1 MLKIKNLKRRVK
13 KNNYCMNLAARIAHN
28 SIISAVSRV
37 ISLALA
43 LVTTGLITRY
53 LGTSGYGNYTTI
65 IAFYFLITAVS
76 DFGVNQILTR
86 EISRP
91 HAKEKEI
98 VANVLGL
105 RIISV
110 VLVALF
116 GAMGVFFL
124 PYSQEVRNGIWL
136 MFAALVI
143 SSFSQVLNSVFQKRL
158 VMNRL
163 AWRELISRFIQLGV
177 TYLAVKYNW
186 GVVGVLTA
194 MIASLAFVLAASWEL
209 ALKYISLKISFNKT
223 YWKYFLK
230 ESAPLGIAAFVNFL
244 YFKADAIMLSLLQNS
259 HDVGIYG
266 AAYKVLESL
275 IYFPNMFMGLV
286 IPVFSYNIFHR
297 PVHFLRVASQTIKA
311 VWLVTIPL
319 VIYLLFLSKETIR
332 VIAGS
337 GYEQSA
343 VVLQI
348 LAFALGAIF
357 LAHFFNSILIV
368 VNRQRLLL
376 FILAGTAVMSVVL
389 NIIFIPYFSYL
400 AAAVISTASEILVTV
415 IAYVLSRKWGIG
427 WGKGWAPLPFKSF
440 LISALGMGLAL
451 YYLNLFSYPLWL
463 GLVVKGSVGGL
474 TYLALL
480 FGTKGLAFSE
490 LQQLFAVKRNEQTDF
505 SNQEI

>member
-1 MLKIKNLKRRVK
+1 
-13 KNNYCMNLAARIAHN
+13 MNLAARIAHN
-28 SIISAVSRV
+28 SIISVVSRV

-43 LVTTGLITRY
+43 LITTGLITRY

-98 VANVLGL
+98 VANVLAL
-105 RIISV
+105 RIVSVISIS
-110 VLVALF
+110 LIGAL
-116 GAMGVFFL
+116 GVFFL

-136 MFAALVI
+136 MFLALIV
-143 SSFSQVLNSVFQKRL
+143 SSFSQVLNSIFQKRL

-163 AWRELISRFIQLGV
+163 AWRELMSRFIQLGV

-186 GVVGVLTA
+186 GVLGILIA
-194 MIASLAFVLAASWEL
+194 MISSLIFVMAASWEL
-209 ALKYISLKISFNKT
+209 ALKYISLRLSFDKV
-223 YWKYFLK
+223 YWKYFLV

-297 PVHFLRVASQTIKA
+297 PANFLRIASQTVKA

-332 VIAGS
+332 VIAGN

-343 VVLQI
+343 AVLQI

-357 LAHFFNSILIV
+357 LAHFFNSVLIV
-368 VNRQRLLL
+368 MNKQRLLL
-376 FILAGTAVMSVVL
+376 FILAGTAIMSVVL
-389 NIIFIPYFSYL
+389 NIIFIPYFSYM
-400 AAAVISTASEILVTV
+400 AAAVISTASEVLVTI
-415 IAYVLSRKWGIG
+415 IAYVLSRRSGVG
-427 WGKGWAPLPFKSF
+427 WGKGWTPLPFKSF
-440 LISALGMGLAL
+440 IISALGMIAVLYGLNF
-451 YYLNLFSYPLWL
+451 YSYPHWL
-463 GLVVKGSVGGL
+463 VGLFIKGFAGGV

-480 FGTKGLAFSE
+480 FATKGITFSE
-490 LQQLFAVKRNEQTDF
+490 LQRVFLMKRANEPDLQ
-505 SNQEI
+505 NQEV

>member
-1 MLKIKNLKRRVK
+1 
-13 KNNYCMNLAARIAHN
+13 MNLAARIAHN

-91 HAKEKEI
+91 KAKEKQI

-105 RIISV
+105 RMVS
-110 VLVALF
+110 VALISLV
-116 GAMGVFFL
+116 GALGVFFL
-124 PYSQEVRNGIWL
+124 PYSQEIRNGIWI
-136 MFAALVI
+136 MFAALIV

-163 AWRELISRFIQLGV
+163 AWRELISRFIQLGA

-186 GVVGVLTA
+186 GVLGIMVA
-194 MIASLAFVLAASWEL
+194 MIASMVFVFLASWEL
-209 ALKYISLKISFNKT
+209 ALKYIPLRLSFDKA
-223 YWKYFLK
+223 YWKYFLI

-297 PVHFLRVASQTIKA
+297 PKHFLRVASQTAKA

-332 VIAGS
+332 VIAGN

-368 VNRQRLLL
+368 VNKQRLLL
-376 FILAGTAVMSVVL
+376 FILAGTAIMSVVL
-389 NIIFIPYFSYL
+389 NIIFIPYFSYM
-400 AAAVISTASEILVTV
+400 AAAVISTASEILVTI
-415 IAYVLSRKWGIG
+415 IAYALSRKWGIG
-427 WGKGWAPLPFKSF
+427 WGEGWRPLPLKSF
-440 LISALGMGLAL
+440 LISALGMVAVLYGLS
-451 YYLNLFSYPLWL
+451 FYPYSHWWL
-463 GLVVKGSVGGL
+463 GLFVKGFVGGI
-474 TYLALL
+474 TYVALL
-480 FGTKGLAFSE
+480 FSTKGISFFE
-490 LQQLFAVKRNEQTDF
+490 LQQVFLMKRSNEPDLQ
-505 SNQEI
+505 NQEI